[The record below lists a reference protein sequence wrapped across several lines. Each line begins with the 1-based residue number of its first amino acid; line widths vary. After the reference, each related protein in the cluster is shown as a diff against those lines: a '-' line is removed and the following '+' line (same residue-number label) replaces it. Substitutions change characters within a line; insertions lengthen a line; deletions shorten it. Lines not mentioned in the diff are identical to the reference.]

1 MTTSLTEEDREL
13 LLSDLSGR
21 LPYGVKVDR
30 ANSVYTLKNVASDG
44 SVLLMGDPQQPA
56 ILSNV
61 YIIKPYLR
69 AMSDMSDDEVSE
81 LLHIRLSAIYGESCL
96 YIRNLA
102 KINDITYRKEEPYTG
117 SISVWFSYLDNT
129 RVYSKIEFLGLL
141 TNITL
146 SELDWLN
153 KNHFDYRGLI
163 EKGLAIA
170 VTPNNNPYA

>member
-1 MTTSLTEEDREL
+1 MKDTDL
-13 LLSDLSGR
+13 LIKDLSAR

-30 ANSVYTLKNVASDG
+30 GDYVYTLKSIGKDR
-44 SVLLMGDPQQPA
+44 SVLLLGDPQQPA
-56 ILSNV
+56 IFSNV
-61 YIIKPYLR
+61 HLIKPYLR
-69 AMSDMSDDEVSE
+69 AMSDMSDDEVTE

-129 RVYSKIEFLGLL
+129 RIYSKIEFLGLP

-146 SELDWLN
+146 DELDWLN
-153 KNHFDYRGLI
+153 KNHYDYRGLI
-163 EKGLAIA
+163 EKELAIA
-170 VTPNNNPYA
+170 VTKNNNPYA

>member
-1 MTTSLTEEDREL
+1 MNKDTDL
-13 LLSDLSGR
+13 LIKDLSAR
-21 LPYGVKVDR
+21 VPYGVKVDQ
-30 ANSVYTLKNVASDG
+30 ADSVYTLKNIATDG
-44 SVLLMGDPQQPA
+44 SVLLLGDPQQPA

-129 RVYSKIEFLGLL
+129 RVYSKIEFLGLP

-153 KNHFDYRGLI
+153 KNYFDYRGLI
-163 EKGLAIA
+163 EKDLAIK
-170 VTPNNNPYA
+170 VTKNNNPYA